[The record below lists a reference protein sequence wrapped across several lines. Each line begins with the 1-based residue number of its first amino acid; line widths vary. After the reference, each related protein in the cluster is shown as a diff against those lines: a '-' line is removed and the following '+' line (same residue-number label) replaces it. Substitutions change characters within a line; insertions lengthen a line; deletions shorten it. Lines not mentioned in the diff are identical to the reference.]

1 MQMAHKD
8 WDAHVADAE
17 TVARGAG
24 FQTLRDRIVELGDP
38 RADDVVV
45 DIGSGTGLLTL
56 ALARRVGS
64 VWAIDSAP
72 AMNDYLRVKAASAGS
87 TNVEAVTAS
96 ATSLPLVDGIADLV
110 VSNYCFHELGN
121 ADKRDALAEAMRV
134 LKPGGRLVIGDM
146 MFSLGSLQARD
157 RRIVVDKLRTIAG
170 RGLPGAWRLLKNA
183 IRLLAGRWE
192 SPANATW
199 WDGALREAGFERVQ
213 IETLAHE
220 GGIASA
226 RRPGAQGPYGSP
238 RLAALPGRART

>member
-1 MQMAHKD
+1 MPNASKD

-24 FQTLRDRIVELGDP
+24 FQALRDRIVELGLP
-38 RADDVVV
+38 GPADVVV

-56 ALARRVGS
+56 ALAGRVAT

-72 AMNDYLRVKAASAGS
+72 AMNDYLRVKAASAGLA
-87 TNVEAVTAS
+87 NVEVVTAS
-96 ATSLPLVDGIADLV
+96 ATSVPLVDGIADLV
-110 VSNYCFHELGN
+110 VSNYCFHEL
-121 ADKRDALAEAMRV
+121 ASAEKRVALAEVLRV
-134 LKPGGRLVIGDM
+134 LKPTGRLVLGDM
-146 MFSLGSLQARD
+146 MFSLSPLASRD
-157 RRIVVDKLRTIAG
+157 RRIVADKLRAISA

-192 SPANATW
+192 SPANAGW
-199 WDGALREAGFERVQ
+199 WEEALTAAGFEHVR

-226 RRPGAQGPYGSP
+226 RRPSAQNVAL
-238 RLAALPGRART
+238 LAVVPGRATMR